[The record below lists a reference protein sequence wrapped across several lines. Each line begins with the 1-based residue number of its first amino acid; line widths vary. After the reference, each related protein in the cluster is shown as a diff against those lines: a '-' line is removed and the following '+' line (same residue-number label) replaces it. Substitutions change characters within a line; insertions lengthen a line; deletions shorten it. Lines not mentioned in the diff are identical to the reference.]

1 MKNGSRR
8 KINLLQVKIGG
19 LCLFLLV
26 IGAGIFYL
34 LFNLLY
40 SFFSSLM
47 ALMLTSAAISIII
60 TAILGYFISASTV
73 RRISDLT
80 DSARSMLEGD
90 FGYQVDD
97 QNDDE
102 LGQLGKVINS
112 LRREL
117 DQNLEEVSKEKS
129 KLEIILT
136 HLADGVIVVSLDGRF
151 THANPAAKTML
162 RISDEDMLY
171 TTYDDIILKYDEN
184 LVLENLVANTEDSA
198 ATETF
203 MYGGATFSV
212 RYDKFKDEN
221 GQIEGIIIIIED
233 ITERNKIE
241 NMQVDFIAN
250 ISHELKTP
258 LTTVKSYTE
267 TLLEGGAADRNMTM
281 EFLGIIDSE
290 VDRMNRMVKDLLQL
304 SRLDYKQQKWYK
316 KQEDLVSLVRTAIKK
331 MDMTAKSK
339 ELQVNLLFDTDMVIL
354 VDIDRDRIEQ
364 VILNVLSNAIKYT
377 DEKGR
382 IDIDIIKKPKEV
394 QVIIADNGMGIPEK
408 QLARVFERFFRV
420 DKARSRMMGG
430 TGLGLSIS
438 RQIMEEHKGS
448 ITAESKLGQ
457 GTTVFISIPL
467 APIRGKRNIE

>member
-1 MKNGSRR
+1 MNNGSRW
-8 KINLLQVKIGG
+8 KLNSLQVKTGA
-19 LCLFLLV
+19 LCLFLLI
-26 IGAGIFYL
+26 IGIAFFCLCFWL
-34 LFNLLY
+34 LFNHIGHVPTMVFI
-40 SFFSSLM
+40 SVFI
-47 ALMLTSAAISIII
+47 SAVIVG
-60 TAILGYFISASTV
+60 ILGYLLTGNLV
-73 RRISDLT
+73 KRIQNLANSGEG
-80 DSARSMLEGD
+80 MLDGD
-90 FGYQVDD
+90 FSRQIDD
-97 QNDDE
+97 ENQDE
-102 LGQLGKVINS
+102 LGQLGQVINS
-112 LRREL
+112 LRQEL
-117 DQNLEEVSKEKS
+117 DRNLEEVSKEKS
-129 KLEIILT
+129 KLETILT
-136 HLADGVIVVSLDGRF
+136 HLADGVIVVDLNGRF

-171 TTYDDIILKYDEN
+171 TTYDDIILKYNENLILEN
-184 LVLENLVANTEDSA
+184 LVLNTEVAA

-203 MYGGATFSV
+203 MYGGAIFSV

-221 GQIEGIIIIIED
+221 GQIVGIIIIIED

-258 LTTVKSYTE
+258 LTAIKSYTE
-267 TLLEGGAADRNMTM
+267 TLLEGGASDQAVTM

-316 KQEDLVSLVRTAIKK
+316 KQEELVSLVRTAIKK

-339 ELQVNLLFDTDMVIL
+339 ELQVNLLFDTDMSIL

-377 DEKGR
+377 DERGR
-382 IDIDIIKKPKEV
+382 IDIDIIKRQKEV
-394 QVIIADNGMGIPEK
+394 QVIITDNGMGIPEK
-408 QLARVFERFFRV
+408 QLSRIFERFFRV
-420 DKARSRMMGG
+420 DKARSRMKGG

-457 GTTVFISIPL
+457 GTKIIISLPL
-467 APIRGKRNIE
+467 TPIRGKRNIQ